1 MKIIA
6 FLILLA
12 ILGSLGQAL
21 FFLVR
26 DKGQGERTVR
36 ALTWRIG
43 LSLFLF
49 ICLMASYWLGL
60 IPIQPP
66 HSQ

>member
-1 MKIIA
+1 MKIIVL
-6 FLILLA
+6 LILLV

-43 LSLFLF
+43 LSLLLFL
-49 ICLMASYWLGL
+49 CLMASYWLGL

-66 HSQ
+66 QNQ

>member
-1 MKIIA
+1 MKI
-6 FLILLA
+6 FVLLILLV

-26 DKGQGERTVR
+26 DQGRGERTVR

-49 ICLMASYWLGL
+49 LCLMASYWLGWMPL
-60 IPIQPP
+60 GGR
-66 HSQ
+66 HS

>member
-1 MKIIA
+1 MKIIVL
-6 FLILLA
+6 LILLI

-43 LSLFLF
+43 LSLLLFL
-49 ICLMASYWLGL
+49 CLMLSYWLGL
-60 IPIQPP
+60 LPP
-66 HSQ
+66 GGLHS

>member
-1 MKIIA
+1 MKIIV
-6 FLILLA
+6 LIILLV

-26 DKGQGERTVR
+26 DKGQGDRTVR

-43 LSLFLF
+43 LSLLLFLG
-49 ICLMASYWLGL
+49 LMVSYWLGL
-60 IPIQPP
+60 IPMQPP